1 MSPAGTSATKVARVA
16 LAALLVAAFTLVLA
30 APAEAGPKWR
40 LRRWS
45 SRPPIDP
52 TIRTTPRFE
61 SSRSYHSPRR
71 GGSSTVLRY
80 HGWR

>member
-1 MSPAGTSATKVARVA
+1 MSAMKLARVA
-16 LAALLVAAFTLVLA
+16 LATLLVAAFTVAMA

-61 SSRSYHSPRR
+61 GSRSYYSPRR
-71 GGSSTVLRY
+71 GGSATVIRY
-80 HGWR
+80 HGRR